1 MKSRP
6 FSAYLV
12 EDEPLC
18 RADFRQTLQ
27 KFPQVKLVGEADNL
41 SAAEEFLKKSGVD
54 LIFLDLSVGRENG
67 FDLLEKLP
75 QRPLVI
81 ALTAHPQHALRGFSL
96 DLVDYILKP
105 VEPDRLQVALAKAA
119 HRRTLTDL
127 QPAQNQLQVELN
139 GEKRLLAVTEI
150 LRAESL
156 GNYVTL
162 YISQGKALKR
172 TTFKDL
178 KKKLPL
184 SLFLEIGRGRLL
196 ALNQVKGWSRNSKGH
211 LVIRLVD
218 GGLVNVSRSHS
229 ADILRKIKDIQS
241 ISP

>member
-1 MKSRP
+1 MNSRP

-81 ALTAHPQHALRGFSL
+81 ALTAHPQHAVRGFSL

-105 VEPDRLQVALAKAA
+105 VEPDRLQVALTKAA

-162 YISQGKALKR
+162 YLSQGKALKR

>member
-1 MKSRP
+1 MNSRP

-41 SAAEEFLKKSGVD
+41 AAAEEFLRKSGVD

-67 FDLLEKLP
+67 FDLLEKIP
-75 QRPLVI
+75 QRPMVI
-81 ALTAHPQHALRGFSL
+81 ALTAHPQHAVRGFSL

-105 VEPDRLQVALAKAA
+105 VESDRLQIALAKAA

-162 YISQGKALKR
+162 YLSQGKALKR

>member
-1 MKSRP
+1 MNSRP

-41 SAAEEFLKKSGVD
+41 SSAEGFLKKTRVD
-54 LIFLDLSVGRENG
+54 LIFLDLSVGREIG

-75 QRPLVI
+75 HRPLVI
-81 ALTAHPQHALRGFSL
+81 ALTAHPQHAVRGFSL

-105 VEPDRLQVALAKAA
+105 VDPVRLEAALTRAA
-119 HRRTLTDL
+119 HRRTMNDL
-127 QPAQNQLQVELN
+127 QPERNQLQVEWN
-139 GEKRLLAVTEI
+139 GEKRLLAITEI

-156 GNYVTL
+156 GNYVML
-162 YISQGKALKR
+162 YTSEGKALKR

-178 KKKLPL
+178 KKKLPPA
-184 SLFLEIGRGRLL
+184 LFLEIGRGRLL
-196 ALNQVKGWSRNSKGH
+196 ALNQVKGWSRNSNGQ
-211 LVIRLVD
+211 LMIRLVD
-218 GGLVNVSRSHS
+218 GGLVTVARNHS
-229 ADILRKIKDIQS
+229 ANTLGKIKDIQFTNN
-241 ISP
+241 

>member
-1 MKSRP
+1 MNSRP

-81 ALTAHPQHALRGFSL
+81 ALTAHPQHAVRGFSL

-162 YISQGKALKR
+162 YLSQGKALKR

>member
-1 MKSRP
+1 MNSRP

-41 SAAEEFLKKSGVD
+41 AAAEEFLRKSGVD

-81 ALTAHPQHALRGFSL
+81 ALTAHPQHAVRGFSL

-162 YISQGKALKR
+162 YLSQGKALKR

>member
-1 MKSRP
+1 MNSRP

-41 SAAEEFLKKSGVD
+41 AAAEEFLRKSGVD

-67 FDLLEKLP
+67 FDLLEKIP
-75 QRPLVI
+75 QRPMVI
-81 ALTAHPQHALRGFSL
+81 ALTAHPQHAVRGFSL

-105 VEPDRLQVALAKAA
+105 VESDRLQIALAKAA

>member
-1 MKSRP
+1 MNSRP

-81 ALTAHPQHALRGFSL
+81 ALTAHPQHAVRGFSL

-105 VEPDRLQVALAKAA
+105 VEPDRLQVALTKAA

-127 QPAQNQLQVELN
+127 QPAQNQLHVELN

>member
-1 MKSRP
+1 MNSRP

-41 SAAEEFLKKSGVD
+41 AAAEEFLKKSGVD

-67 FDLLEKLP
+67 FDLLEKIP
-75 QRPLVI
+75 QRPMVI
-81 ALTAHPQHALRGFSL
+81 ALTAHPQHAVRGFSL

-105 VEPDRLQVALAKAA
+105 VESDRLQIALAKAA

-139 GEKRLLAVTEI
+139 GEKRLLAATEI

-156 GNYVTL
+156 GNYVAL
-162 YISQGKALKR
+162 YVSQGKALKR

-211 LVIRLVD
+211 LVIRLTD
-218 GGLVNVSRSHS
+218 GGSVNVARSHS
-229 ADILRKIKDIQS
+229 ADTLRKIKDI
-241 ISP
+241 

>member
-1 MKSRP
+1 MNSRP

-162 YISQGKALKR
+162 YLSQGKALKR

>member
-1 MKSRP
+1 MNSRP

-139 GEKRLLAVTEI
+139 GEKRLL
-150 LRAESL
+150 
-156 GNYVTL
+156 
-162 YISQGKALKR
+162 
-172 TTFKDL
+172 
-178 KKKLPL
+178 
-184 SLFLEIGRGRLL
+184 
-196 ALNQVKGWSRNSKGH
+196 
-211 LVIRLVD
+211 
-218 GGLVNVSRSHS
+218 
-229 ADILRKIKDIQS
+229 
-241 ISP
+241 

>member
-41 SAAEEFLKKSGVD
+41 SAAEEFLRKSGVD

-67 FDLLEKLP
+67 FDLLEKIP
-75 QRPLVI
+75 QRPMVI
-81 ALTAHPQHALRGFSL
+81 ALTAHPQHAVRGFSL

-105 VEPDRLQVALAKAA
+105 VESDRLQIALAKAA

-162 YISQGKALKR
+162 YLSQGKALKR